1 MRAEHVSLSFA
12 EELRKEKVRTDDD
25 LARMQQKE
33 RWDLSADFEGL
44 KIKGYQSYFSCSE
57 L

>member
-1 MRAEHVSLSFA
+1 MRAKHVFLTFA

-33 RWDLSADFEGL
+33 RWDLSADF
-44 KIKGYQSYFSCSE
+44 
-57 L
+57 